1 MSQDSTSSSS
11 RRRPL
16 SSELHVPSGDLHLP
30 PGIPL
35 IPDDFPQR
43 LTRLKEMTGLSWE
56 RVAVALGVDPR
67 QLLRWRLHGGT
78 PSGGPMLSI
87 VRLAARVPGG
97 LAVLL
102 DEDVTVIFNPRR

>member
-1 MSQDSTSSSS
+1 M
-11 RRRPL
+11 
-16 SSELHVPSGDLHLP
+16 SSELHVPSDDLHLP

-43 LTRLKEMTGLSWE
+43 LTKLKEMTSLPWE
-56 RVAVALGVDPR
+56 RVAVVLGVDSR
-67 QLLRWRLHGGT
+67 QLLRWRLQGAI

-87 VRLAARVPGG
+87 VKMAVRVPGG

-102 DEDVTVIFNPRR
+102 NEDVTVTFNPRR